1 MDNLELIYNLVQ
13 NNFLEII
20 TLAWIIWFTG
30 LAVWVV
36 SSTICTC
43 FIRWTSNR
51 LRQRHERA
59 RLGRGQ
65 GNGPFEINLEEVQEA
80 LSRRETELRDDIEK
94 MGLDFELQPVL
105 EHFRAKIQ
113 RKLADLPAAH
123 QELREL
129 LKDIHQGLDDFK
141 ELCPLEQLLL
151 ARTDLKR
158 GETGKAAAL
167 LKNARVRINQQM
179 AEIPDSRLA
188 ADRGKKLTAQVDFLL
203 GQLTEADFN
212 YFLATQYYQQ
222 AANLQPS
229 SLIYLKAAAE
239 LSYAFGEFPESE
251 HLLTQVLK
259 IQEKLLGPEHP
270 ELAQTL
276 NNLGVLRHTQG
287 RYTEAEAFYRWA
299 LEICEAHLGLQ
310 DPDGI
315 NLVQN
320 YTACLRE
327 VGRYREAKAFKA
339 AMMAPEPHTLRTCK
353 ISPALRPT
361 S

>member
-1 MDNLELIYNLVQ
+1 MDILELIYDLAQ
-13 NNFLEII
+13 KNFLEII
-20 TLAWIIWFTG
+20 TILWIIWFTG
-30 LAVWVV
+30 MALWVV
-36 SSTICTC
+36 IFTISGCL
-43 FIRWTSNR
+43 IRWTSNR
-51 LRQRHERA
+51 LRQRYEQDILR
-59 RLGRGQ
+59 RDQ
-65 GNGPFEINLEEVQEA
+65 DTGPFEINLEHVKDT
-80 LSRRETELRDDIEK
+80 LSRRESELHDDIEK

-105 EHFRAKIQ
+105 EHFRARIQ

-123 QELREL
+123 HKL
-129 LKDIHQGLDDFK
+129 LERLNNIYQGLDDFK
-141 ELCPLEQLLL
+141 DLCPPDQLLL
-151 ARTDLKR
+151 ARMDLKR

-179 AEIPDSRLA
+179 AEIPGSRFVA
-188 ADRGKKLTAQVDFLL
+188 ARGKKLIAQVDFLL
-203 GQLTEADFN
+203 GQLAETDFN

-222 AANLQPS
+222 AADLQPS
-229 SLIYLKAAAE
+229 SLTYLKAAAE

-259 IQEKLLGPEHP
+259 IQEKLLGSEHP

-287 RYTEAEAFYRWA
+287 RHAEAEAFYRWA

-310 DPDGI
+310 DPDGV

-339 AMMAPEPHTLRTCK
+339 RVAMA
-353 ISPALRPT
+353 
-361 S
+361 

>member
-1 MDNLELIYNLVQ
+1 MDILDLICDLTQKNL
-13 NNFLEII
+13 LEII

-30 LAVWVV
+30 MALWVV
-36 SSTICTC
+36 GFTICSRL
-43 FIRWTSNR
+43 IRSSSNGI
-51 LRQRHERA
+51 RQRRERA
-59 RLGRGQ
+59 RLARDQ
-65 GNGPFEINLEEVQEA
+65 ENGPFDINPEQVKDTLR
-80 LSRRETELRDDIEK
+80 RREAELREDIEK

-105 EHFRAKIQ
+105 EHFRARIQ
-113 RKLADLPAAH
+113 GKLSDLPAAH
-123 QELREL
+123 EEL
-129 LKDIHQGLDDFK
+129 LKLFNDIYQGLDDFK

-151 ARTDLKR
+151 ARMDLKR
-158 GETGKAAAL
+158 GATGKAIAL
-167 LKNARVRINQQM
+167 LKSARVRFNQQM
-179 AEIPDSRLA
+179 AELPGSRFV
-188 ADRGKKLTAQVDFLL
+188 ADRGKKLTAEVDFLL
-203 GQLTEADFN
+203 GRLAEADFN

-229 SLIYLKAAAE
+229 NLAYLKAAAE

-287 RYTEAEAFYRWA
+287 RYGEAEAFYRWA
-299 LEICEAHLGLQ
+299 LEICEAHLGLK
-310 DPDGI
+310 DPDGV

-339 AMMAPEPHTLRTCK
+339 AMA
-353 ISPALRPT
+353 
-361 S
+361 